1 MYGFVL
7 FIYNIYMNFT
17 TFYDATHKH
26 LLMFAV
32 DGGSDRATS
41 IEDYQNTCTE
51 FIADISKDYKDWVD
65 RYQLSEEE
73 NKSRKSSIDKIVQ
86 TTNYWI
92 LKYADT
98 IKKVDIIMNDG
109 INKMAENTAGYPFEF
124 KVFVNNTSRYT
135 IHPIGEVQLNV
146 IVNPRNGRL
155 ARIGN
160 YGKDQL
166 LLINSSSQVNF
177 KVSQESLRGVDILS
191 DYIIIDAKNCIKHDV
206 ISITVLAEE
215 VNENSVMESRGYT
228 TLILLS

>member
-1 MYGFVL
+1 
-7 FIYNIYMNFT
+7 
-17 TFYDATHKH
+17 
-26 LLMFAV
+26 MFAAN
-32 DGGSDRATS
+32 GGSERATS

-73 NKSRKSSIDKIVQ
+73 NKSRKSSIDIIVQ
-86 TTNYWI
+86 TTNDWI
-92 LKYADT
+92 FKYADT
-98 IKKVDIIMNDG
+98 INKVDIIMNDG

-124 KVFVNNTSRYT
+124 KVFVNNMSRYT
-135 IHPIGEVQLNV
+135 IHPIGEVQLKV

-166 LLINSSSQVNF
+166 FLINSSSQVIF
-177 KVSQESLRGVDILS
+177 RISQESLRGVDLLS
-191 DYIIIDAKNCIKHDV
+191 DYVVIDAKNCLKHDV